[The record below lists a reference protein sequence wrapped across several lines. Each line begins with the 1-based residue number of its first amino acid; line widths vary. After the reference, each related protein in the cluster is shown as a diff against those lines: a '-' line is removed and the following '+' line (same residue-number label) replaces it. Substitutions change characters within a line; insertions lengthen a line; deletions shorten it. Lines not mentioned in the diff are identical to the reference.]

1 MKTTLINEKDVQR
14 AWYVVDAT
22 DKPVGRLASKIA
34 HVLRGKSKP
43 AFAPQ
48 SDLGDFVVVLNAEK
62 VRFTGAKED
71 QKTYTSYSRF
81 PGGLRRTTAREMRK
95 KHPEYLISHA
105 VKNMLPKNKLSREM
119 FARLKVY
126 AGTEHP
132 HAAQKPQVLEL

>member
-34 HVLRGKSKP
+34 HVLRGKSN
-43 AFAPQ
+43 
-48 SDLGDFVVVLNAEK
+48 LGDFVVVLNAEK